1 MLDATRL
8 RAPCLFEK
16 VVSADKAAELIT
28 DGMNV
33 GVSGFTPSGYP
44 KKTTMAL
51 ARAIKAGKKCRIN
64 IWSGASVGPE
74 IEEELAKVGGVKGRM
89 PYYSAANKSMKAGI
103 NDGTI
108 EYIDQH
114 LSHFAQQIDYGFF
127 GNVDVAIVEAA
138 AINADGSIVLGP
150 GIGNIPMLV
159 KHAKKVIV
167 EVNTSI
173 PLSLEGM
180 HDIYI
185 CAKPPCRSEIPI
197 YSVGD
202 RIGSPYLECGLD
214 RIDCIVESD
223 ILDHVRNLCD
233 PDADSIKIAEHL
245 VDFLEH
251 EQRYGRL
258 PEKMLPMQSGVGSIA
273 NAVLLGLSK
282 SKFENLEMYSEIL
295 QDAVFSLIK
304 MGKIKQASGCAFT
317 PSPKVWQMYK
327 EEPQLYNKSI
337 VLRPLDIS
345 NSPEVIRRL
354 GVISM
359 NTPLEFDIYG
369 QANSTH
375 VMGRSMMNGIGG
387 SGDYMRNGYLTI
399 FSTPSTA
406 KGGSISSVVP
416 MVTHADH
423 TEHDTMVFIT
433 EQGVADVRGLSPV
446 KRAKLIIE
454 KCAHPDFKDQLY
466 EYLRMAQRK
475 SGHMPV
481 DLRHAFDMQA
491 NFEMYGTMKEQH
503 KEGTNHVE

>member
-44 KKTTMAL
+44 KMTTMAL

-74 IEEELAKVGGVKGRM
+74 IEEELAKVGGVQSRM

-127 GNVDVAIVEAA
+127 GDVDVAVVEAA

-233 PDADSIKIAEHL
+233 PDADSVKIAEHL

-282 SKFENLEMYSEIL
+282 SKFENLQMYSEIL

-327 EEPQLYNKSI
+327 EDPQLYNKSI

-375 VMGRSMMNGIGG
+375 VMGRGMMNGIGG

-503 KEGTNHVE
+503 

>member
-1 MLDATRL
+1 MLGSDRL
-8 RAPCLFEK
+8 RNPELFK
-16 VVSADKAAELIT
+16 RVVSADQAAELIT
-28 DGMNV
+28 DNMNV

-51 ARAIKAGKKCRIN
+51 AEAIKNGKKCRIN

-74 IEEELAKVGGVKGRM
+74 IEEVLAEVGGIKSRM
-89 PYYSAANKSMKAGI
+89 PYYSAANKSIRNGI
-103 NDGTI
+103 NDGSI
-108 EYIDQH
+108 GYIDQH

-127 GNVDVAIVEAA
+127 GDVDVAIVEAT

-159 KHAKKVIV
+159 KHAQKIIV

-185 CAKPPCRSEIPI
+185 CNRPPKRREIPI

-202 RIGSPYLECGLD
+202 RIGSAYLECGID

-223 ILDHVRNLCD
+223 IPDHVRNLCD
-233 PDADSIKIAEHL
+233 PDADSIRIAENL
-245 VDFLEH
+245 VEFLEH
-251 EQRYGRL
+251 EQKHHRL

-273 NAVLLGLSK
+273 NAVLLGLAK

-295 QDAVFSLIK
+295 QDSVFSLIK
-304 MGKIKQASGCAFT
+304 MGKIKKASGCAFT
-317 PSPKVWQMYK
+317 PSPKVWQMYR
-327 EEPQLYNKSI
+327 EAPELYNRSI

-345 NSPEVIRRL
+345 NNPEVIRRL
-354 GVISM
+354 GVISL

-375 VMGRSMMNGIGG
+375 VMGSKMMNGIGG

-406 KGGSISSVVP
+406 KGGSISSIVP

-433 EQGVADVRGLSPV
+433 EQGVADIRGLSPV
-446 KRAKLIIE
+446 ERAKLIID
-454 KCAHPDFKDQLY
+454 KCAHPDYKEQLY
-466 EYLRMAQRK
+466 EYLKLSQKRSA
-475 SGHMPV
+475 HMPV
-481 DLRHAFDMQA
+481 DLAHAFDMHL
-491 NFEMYGTMKEQH
+491 NYEYNGTMK
-503 KEGTNHVE
+503 K